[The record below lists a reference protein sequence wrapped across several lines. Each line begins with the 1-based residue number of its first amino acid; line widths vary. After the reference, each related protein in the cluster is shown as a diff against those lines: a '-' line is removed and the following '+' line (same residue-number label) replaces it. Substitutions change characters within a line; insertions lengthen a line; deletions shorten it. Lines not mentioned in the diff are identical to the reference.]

1 MNHEG
6 TKSQR
11 NSMISMIM
19 NSGSDRIA
27 TARTQRLNNKN
38 YLEVRLQP
46 RQIVSQGATEVALP
60 EQSSGLLFKRGITM
74 TDAVRPCGLR
84 GYFNVVP
91 LYLGG
96 VIGEER

>member
-11 NSMISMIM
+11 NSMMM

-27 TARTQRLNNKN
+27 TAMTQRLNNKN

-46 RQIVSQGATEVALP
+46 RQIASQGATEVALP
-60 EQSSGLLFKRGITM
+60 EQGSGLLFKRSITI
-74 TDAVRPCGLR
+74 TDAVKPCDLR
-84 GYFNVVP
+84 NYLNVVP
-91 LYLGG
+91 SCLCG